1 MIPRIVVI
9 CLILLAGNVLPAA
22 DEKADGWVLAVHGT
36 WTSGAKTLKLGDP
49 VKVNDKVRGTGA
61 PGDRLTVTLLDGKPH
76 EYTCESKPDCTS
88 VIEPFRP
95 GPDALPTRIFQA
107 LSTLATHREV
117 MPVSAISRGAEGL
130 RQAVLPLDGNQL
142 DLSPAVK
149 QADPGEY
156 TLSLRPISGD
166 RTAKPQA
173 RVRGSVHWDPPALTA
188 AAVPG
193 LTPGLYELAMNST
206 EGDSIGSVTVLV
218 ASPADYDPAHQTFE
232 EGKQVLA
239 TWPQGVDPA
248 AIEAFQSDI
257 LFHFHL
263 SQTSRP

>member
-9 CLILLAGNVLPAA
+9 YLILLAGNLLPAA

-95 GPDALPTRIFQA
+95 EPSALPARIFQA

-117 MPVSAISRGAEGL
+117 MPISAISRGAEGL
-130 RQAVLPLDGNQL
+130 RQAVLPLNGDRL

-149 QADPGEY
+149 QADPGAY
-156 TLSLRPISGD
+156 TISLRRLSNGRPS
-166 RTAKPQA
+166 TPNA
-173 RVRGSVHWDPPALTA
+173 RLKGSAHWDPPAVTA
-188 AAVPG
+188 ASVPG
-193 LTPGLYELAMNST
+193 LLPGLYELTMISA
-206 EGDSIGSVTVLV
+206 EGVSIGSEPVLV
-218 ASPADYDPAHQTFE
+218 TDSSDYAS
-232 EGKQVLA
+232 
-239 TWPQGVDPA
+239 
-248 AIEAFQSDI
+248 
-257 LFHFHL
+257 
-263 SQTSRP
+263 